1 MEHPDSKLEKVKN
14 CPFCGKRAR
23 VLHIEGYMGVSGEY
37 IVSCPTGDD
46 SNVGSSCGT
55 TYFSPMCPGF
65 KYSYKRGQP
74 GARATKEE
82 AIKVWN
88 ERAPT

>member
-1 MEHPDSKLEKVKN
+1 MERKSGNLPKIKN
-14 CPFCGKRAR
+14 CPFCGKRGT
-23 VLHIEGYMGVSGEY
+23 LIHIEGYLGRCGEY

-46 SNVGSSCGT
+46 ACTGYSAGLN
-55 TYFSPMCPGF
+55 FESPMCPGF

-88 ERAPT
+88 ERIP

>member
-1 MEHPDSKLEKVKN
+1 MEQKSNNLPKIKN
-14 CPFCGKRAR
+14 CPFCGKYGK
-23 VLHIEGYMGVSGEY
+23 LIHIAGYMDICGEY

-46 SNVGSSCGT
+46 SSVGGSCGT
-55 TYFSPMCPGF
+55 AYLNPMCPGF

-88 ERAPT
+88 ERMP